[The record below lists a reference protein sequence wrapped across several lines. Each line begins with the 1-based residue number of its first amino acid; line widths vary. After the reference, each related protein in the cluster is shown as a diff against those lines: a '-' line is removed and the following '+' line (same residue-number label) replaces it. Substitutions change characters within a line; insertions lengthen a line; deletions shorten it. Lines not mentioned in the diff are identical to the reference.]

1 MCGRG
6 SSPPLQI
13 LQHHRK
19 PSPAASPPFERPSP
33 SPLMAMPADVASTA
47 AFSHQAFNSRHST
60 AAGGADTAP
69 SSWVPSSLSA
79 FSASAGSRSV
89 TGTGRETETVAGRS
103 AQLIPRSLSSPT
115 PSNQLGSQVSYSGGS
130 VSGGWD
136 RAHGGGRRSGSVSP
150 RSLSSS
156 DMPRRSAANPP
167 VSYSGYPA
175 EPGRASPSAQAP
187 PVSWS
192 DDENARLKM
201 AVSTCGTSSW
211 AKVAEM
217 VGNGRAAQACRGRW
231 RRLIASEAE
240 TATARHRDRDRQT
253 ATGRKREPAGGGRT
267 SPPTANRKKKRATVA
282 L

>member
-1 MCGRG
+1 M
-6 SSPPLQI
+6 
-13 LQHHRK
+13 
-19 PSPAASPPFERPSP
+19 
-33 SPLMAMPADVASTA
+33 
-47 AFSHQAFNSRHST
+47 
-60 AAGGADTAP
+60 
-69 SSWVPSSLSA
+69 SA

-115 PSNQLGSQVSYSGGS
+115 PSNRLGSQVSYSGGS

-156 DMPRRSAANPP
+156 DMPRRSAASPP

-217 VGNGRAAQACRGRW
+217 VGNEGPRKLAGGAGGDSSLQKRKQ
-231 RRLIASEAE
+231 RLQDTGTE
-240 TATARHRDRDRQT
+240 TDRQ
-253 ATGRKREPAGGGRT
+253 PQGGRG
-267 SPPTANRKKKRATVA
+267 SRPVGGVQAHRLRTAKRSEPQWHCDECALLTYAFRRTQMATWHAQVS
-282 L
+282 LLGTIQ